1 MTVGIIFWAIIG
13 TAIGLLFGFVKVL
26 FSRVNDRPEE
36 WEVKEWIRSSDTIRP
51 FEDALAERCCEQAE
65 DIKKLKDDYY
75 TIIANVNELR
85 NSIYLNESKEA
96 FLKEHLGEP
105 LTEEMFDE
113 IRGKDK

>member
-1 MTVGIIFWAIIG
+1 MTVEVIFWAIIG

-26 FSRVNDRPEE
+26 FNRVNDRPEE

-65 DIKKLKDDYY
+65 DIKKLKDD
-75 TIIANVNELR
+75 VNALR
-85 NSIYLNESKEA
+85 NSIYYNESKEA

-105 LTEEMFDE
+105 LTEKMFDE
-113 IRGKDK
+113 IRGKDE